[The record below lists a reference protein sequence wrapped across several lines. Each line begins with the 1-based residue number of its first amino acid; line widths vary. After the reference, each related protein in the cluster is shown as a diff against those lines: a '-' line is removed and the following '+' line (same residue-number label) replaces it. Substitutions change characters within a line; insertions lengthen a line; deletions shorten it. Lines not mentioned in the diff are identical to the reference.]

1 MAVDA
6 TQIVGGAIGGAL
18 ITSVLQPI
26 ISQRGARRD
35 VRADVLRRVGD
46 VESTRWAET
55 GWDEFRAAT
64 VHLRA
69 AGLVAG
75 ANRSLVDRYLYLALV
90 ARRQAEKS
98 WAQMLRELGPNAEEL
113 GSSIPIPLG
122 ELVRDAATLLTES
135 LWHPYRDHWSVRR
148 RLRALED
155 RERELR
161 DSEDGQDF
169 NWSEPH
175 F

>member
-18 ITSVLQPI
+18 ITSVLGPI

-35 VRADVLRRVGD
+35 VRADVLRRIAD

-55 GWDEFRAAT
+55 GRDEFRAAT

-69 AGLVAG
+69 AGLVAD
-75 ANRSLVDRYLYLALV
+75 ANRSLVDRYLYLAQV
-90 ARRQAEKS
+90 ARRQAEKMRG
-98 WAQMLRELGPNAEEL
+98 QLGREEAEAI
-113 GSSIPIPLG
+113 GSSIPVRLH
-122 ELVRDAATLLTES
+122 ELVRDAAELLTEH
-135 LWHPYRDHWSVRR
+135 LWHPYRKRWSVSRQ
-148 RLRALED
+148 LRTIED
-155 RERELR
+155 RERALR
-161 DSEDGQDF
+161 DSKEGRTFD
-169 NWSEPH
+169 WSEPR